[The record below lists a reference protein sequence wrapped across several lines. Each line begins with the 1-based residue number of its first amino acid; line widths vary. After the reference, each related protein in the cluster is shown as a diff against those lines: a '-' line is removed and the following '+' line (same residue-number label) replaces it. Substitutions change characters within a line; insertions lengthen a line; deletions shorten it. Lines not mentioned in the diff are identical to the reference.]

1 MASFFDSMVAAQMAS
16 GGQNVITPEN
26 VNRIMSLAA
35 QQEAQRRLALASGS
49 QAVREKMEEQKML
62 GFRDGT
68 LASEGRA
75 ITAPSGARFVTDAQ
89 GNVVGSSGVPTGRTV
104 FQETEEGQV
113 AGRGAGPTT
122 TLGERIRSSFIEE
135 MSRAAPA
142 PAPAPRQAQAAA
154 PSAAPM
160 VLAASARPAQTMTE
174 TVTETETLPTS
185 SGATLTELLR
195 ETERLQR
202 TPVGQEPVA
211 TPEQKSLMKTV
222 AERRRELGKLLPMLE
237 KAVRENDARKAADIR
252 NQIEDVRSNM
262 LMAREQAYP
271 GAISAAQRKATERK
285 LEVGGFGVPGM

>member
-16 GGQNVITPEN
+16 GGQNVITPDN
-26 VNRIMSLAA
+26 VGRIMSLAA

-62 GFRDGT
+62 GVRDGT
-68 LASEGRA
+68 LASEGRV

-89 GNVVGSSGVPTGRTV
+89 GNVVGSSMAALPAAA
-104 FQETEEGQV
+104 GQ
-113 AGRGAGPTT
+113 AMLRGESTA
-122 TLGERIRSSFIEE
+122 GERAALGPAIRSSFIEE

-142 PAPAPRQAQAAA
+142 PRKAQAAA

-160 VLAASARPAQTMTE
+160 VLAASARPAQTMAE
-174 TVTETETLPTS
+174 TVMETETLPTT

-202 TPVGQEPVA
+202 TPVGQEPIA